1 MNLRGKVAVVTGAG
15 AGIGRAVCLSLAA
28 KGARV
33 VAADLMEDW
42 AVETAKRVQE
52 AGGQAEPFRVD
63 VTREDD
69 LKALFEFTEKT
80 FGGMDVLLNNAGILG
95 GPRFPDAHPRYWQR
109 AIDVNVLGVAY
120 GIHHGVPL
128 LRRRGG
134 GVIVNTGSTAG
145 FKPHLID
152 PMYAA
157 TKAAVVNLT
166 RSLTFL
172 KEECGIRVNSVC
184 PALVETALEDNTG
197 ADFDENSKK
206 DFVGRRTVRRGH
218 PRLTPEDVAGAMLE
232 LIEDDSLN
240 GICYTLALGQPWEKI
255 PSPAPQP
262 IIPTQSTDKASA

>member
-42 AVETAKRVQE
+42 AVETAKRVRE

-134 GVIVNTGSTAG
+134 GVIVNTGAEVSFDLWESMAFDIAPGDTFTVTAG
-145 FKPHLID
+145 CDKSLDTCIARFNNVANFRGFPFIPGND
-152 PMYAA
+152 
-157 TKAAVVNLT
+157 AVM
-166 RSLTFL
+166 SY
-172 KEECGIRVNSVC
+172 
-184 PALVETALEDNTG
+184 PNTG
-197 ADFDENSKK
+197 DRNDGKS
-206 DFVGRRTVRRGH
+206 
-218 PRLTPEDVAGAMLE
+218 RLG
-232 LIEDDSLN
+232 
-240 GICYTLALGQPWEKI
+240 G
-255 PSPAPQP
+255 
-262 IIPTQSTDKASA
+262 